1 MLGAIFCQS
10 KDSYRPGGF
19 LGCPAGQM
27 PCTYGGN
34 WKNLCSAMFECPVS
48 LRETSVESNLRV
60 LGTNLLQFSLRNR
73 GSKSTASSK
82 HKEHLLPSLPQPH

>member
-1 MLGAIFCQS
+1 MYGSHGWLTQPWQASSHLGLHVVYMLGAIFCQS

-34 WKNLCSAMFECPVS
+34 WKNLCSAMSECPVS
-48 LRETSVESNLRV
+48 LRETSVESNLS
-60 LGTNLLQFSLRNR
+60 GF
-73 GSKSTASSK
+73 
-82 HKEHLLPSLPQPH
+82 